1 MGVLDNSLR
10 AMKNHMEDG
19 IIEVEGRV
27 TSSMQQIQ
35 SQMQSEQDVIHEE
48 VHEIKSLLPELQSK
62 INDQL
67 VLKLKQHSEELLSSL
82 QKQFD
87 S

>member
-1 MGVLDNSLR
+1 MLDNSLR